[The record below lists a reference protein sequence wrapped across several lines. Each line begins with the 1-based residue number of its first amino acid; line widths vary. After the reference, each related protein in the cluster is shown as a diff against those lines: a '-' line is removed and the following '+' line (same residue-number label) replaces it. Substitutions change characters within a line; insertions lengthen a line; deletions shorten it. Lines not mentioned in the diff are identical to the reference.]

1 VFVCIRFSGLDLT
14 IFLLQGESG
23 SQVNLVIPWLAP
35 ADQAKVFPNNL
46 KFDTPADQ
54 EKYVRE
60 WAAKRT
66 GLSCNFKVRST
77 LVTCGFFCNS
87 FES

>member
-1 VFVCIRFSGLDLT
+1 MWQDHSNVRFPA
-14 IFLLQGESG
+14 LQGESG

-35 ADQAKVFPNNL
+35 ADQAKVFPNDL

-66 GLSCNFKVRST
+66 GFDCNFKARPYPGRLCLT
-77 LVTCGFFCNS
+77 TTRAYACY
-87 FES
+87 

>member
-1 VFVCIRFSGLDLT
+1 M
-14 IFLLQGESG
+14 LLQGESG

-35 ADQAKVFPNNL
+35 ADQAKVFPNNM

-66 GLSCNFKVRST
+66 GFDCNFKVRT
-77 LVTCGFFCNS
+77 PCCHQGEPDMLNAGAV
-87 FES
+87 ESLS